1 MFKVDSFV
9 FFGTANTL
17 YQQLKAHISEQKAS
31 KPKAERTKYLIFDLT
46 EVTGIDS
53 SARDIFYKVH
63 RLLKNEGIKLVW
75 AITNRKVKKS
85 FGKQGLYVGATH
97 FNSLELALRHVED
110 ELLLRARRLSGKW
123 LVNDT
128 VRNIFQRQGEMK
140 LSLVLILW
148 VSECLFTKQPTPLS
162 QSWSMSLT
170 SVYEPKRRIFLRLVF
185 VRGQRSLHCQVES
198 SLEAKTMTICIYFIL
213 VRFKF
218 KHETVATLITSLEV
232 SST

>member
-1 MFKVDSFV
+1 MAGWFQVFKVDSFV

-53 SARDIFYKVH
+53 SARDVFYKVH
-63 RLLKNEGIKLVW
+63 RLLKKEGIKLVW

-97 FNSLELALRHVED
+97 FNSLDLALRHVED
-110 ELLLRARRLSGKW
+110 ELLLRARCLSGKW

-140 LSLVLILW
+140 LSVVLLW
-148 VSECLFTKQPTPLS
+148 FSECLFTNSLLHPRLPLFPS
-162 QSWSMSLT
+162 
-170 SVYEPKRRIFLRLVF
+170 P
-185 VRGQRSLHCQVES
+185 GQCL
-198 SLEAKTMTICIYFIL
+198 
-213 VRFKF
+213 
-218 KHETVATLITSLEV
+218 
-232 SST
+232 